1 MSKYEVLFS
10 LAEFILPA
18 SFLDYFDVVDVQTQ
32 GESLHIYLDEQK
44 VTPDEASKAV
54 SKGFM
59 DEVLI
64 RDFPI
69 RDRKVTLHVR
79 RRRWFDPQTNKS
91 LSRSLHLTAD
101 GTRYTTEFADALK
114 KIFGYLPNNRP
125 LS

>member
-1 MSKYEVLFS
+1 MSKYEALLS

-18 SFLDYFDVVDVQTQ
+18 SFLEYFDVIDVKSEK
-32 GESLHIYLDEQK
+32 ESLHIYLDEQK
-44 VTPDEASKAV
+44 VLPDDCSRAV

-79 RRRWFDPQTNKS
+79 RRRWFDPETNKS
-91 LSRSLHLTAD
+91 RIIPKSCGICISCINFSQSINKEICIS
-101 GTRYTTEFADALK
+101 Y
-114 KIFGYLPNNRP
+114 
-125 LS
+125 SS